1 MNCSLSNYY
10 TGDSNGIFIYPQPS
24 DEAFASTRLMVMCDS
39 ETMLNVLVEQLSPYV
54 DGDKQITATVFN
66 EALDEALHADG
77 NRKTCQLALL
87 AFHKGGC
94 LAAQMGNSRIMQVR
108 CDADEAPSVEYD
120 SRDQVL
126 DIYSSKAK
134 VELIN
139 DIKADDRFA
148 MFAAEK
154 LVPSKA
160 ARIMSS
166 PTGGDEPHRIAKL
179 SQMQTEAGSSNCVVM
194 CHINEV
200 SGINPLA
207 HISDLNPR
215 WFILALVLLVAI
227 VIGAIFSLNGGLF
240 ASTDQA
246 AVTDSTQMDSLQSG
260 QDSIVPTNA
269 NVDSSAPLRTDT
281 LKSFREKAIV
291 PQDTMSIK
299 EVHSSSASD
308 ETEQHEHKASEPNQ
322 EPATEPS
329 ATETPAGD

>member
-1 MNCSLSNYY
+1 MNCSVSNYY
-10 TGDSNGIFIYPQPS
+10 TGDSEGIFICPQPG
-24 DEAFASTRLMVMCDS
+24 DETFASAKLMVMCDS
-39 ETMLNVLVEQLSPYV
+39 ETMLDSLVEQLSAYV
-54 DGDKQITATVFN
+54 SDDKQITATVFN
-66 EALDEALHADG
+66 EALNEALHADG
-77 NRKTCQLALL
+77 NRKSCQLALL

-148 MFAAEK
+148 MFASEK
-154 LVPSKA
+154 LTPSKA

-166 PTGGDEPHRIAKL
+166 PTGGDEAHRVVKL
-179 SQMQTEAGSSNCVVM
+179 SQMQAEAGCSTCVVM
-194 CHINEV
+194 CHVDGV

-207 HISDLNPR
+207 NIKDLNPK

-227 VIGAIFSLNGGLF
+227 AIGAVFSLNGGLF
-240 ASTDQA
+240 ATSDQA
-246 AVTDSTQMDSLQSG
+246 AVTDSTEMDSLQSQ

-281 LKSFREKAIV
+281 LKSFKEKAIV

-299 EVHSSSASD
+299 EVHSATTD
-308 ETEQHEHKASEPNQ
+308 ETEQHEHKASEPSQ
-322 EPATEPS
+322 EPAAEPS

>member
-1 MNCSLSNYY
+1 MNCSVSNYH
-10 TGDSNGIFIYPQPS
+10 TGVSDGICIYPQPG
-24 DEAFASTRLMVMCDS
+24 DESFASARLMVMCDS
-39 ETMLNVLVEQLSPYV
+39 EEMLNSLVEQLYPYV
-54 DGDKQITATVFN
+54 SGDKQITATAFN

-77 NRKTCQLALL
+77 NRKSCQLALL

-108 CDADEAPSVEYD
+108 CDAEEASSVEYD

-139 DIKADDRFA
+139 DLKAGDRFA
-148 MFAAEK
+148 MFASEK
-154 LVPSKA
+154 LIPSKA
-160 ARIMSS
+160 ARIMCS
-166 PTGGDEPHRIAKL
+166 PTGGDEPQRLAKL
-179 SQMQTEAGSSNCVVM
+179 SQMQAEAGNSNCVVM
-194 CHINEV
+194 CHIDEV

-207 HISDLNPR
+207 NIKDLNPR

-227 VIGAIFSLNGGLF
+227 AIGAIFSLNGGLF
-240 ASTDQA
+240 ATSDQA
-246 AVTDSTQMDSLQSG
+246 AVTDSTQMDSLQNS

-269 NVDSSAPLRTDT
+269 NVDSSAPLRADT

-299 EVHSSSASD
+299 EVHSNTTD
-308 ETEQHEHKASEPNQ
+308 ETEQHEHKASEPSS
-322 EPATEPS
+322 EPAPTEP
-329 ATETPAGD
+329 AVTETPSGD